1 MIQSPICAGVW
12 EPSLAAESLLGRAYA
27 SRTHAAELVGGGPL
41 GGRSRGP
48 LVDPGDEAR
57 AWGKLS
63 KRQPGEPWGMAECWA
78 RGGLEEELGAANG
91 LRGGG

>member
-1 MIQSPICAGVW
+1 MPESGSPH
-12 EPSLAAESLLGRAYA
+12 LQLKA
-27 SRTHAAELVGGGPL
+27 SWAELTPPEL
-41 GGRSRGP
+41 MLLSWWEEAHFGGRSRGP